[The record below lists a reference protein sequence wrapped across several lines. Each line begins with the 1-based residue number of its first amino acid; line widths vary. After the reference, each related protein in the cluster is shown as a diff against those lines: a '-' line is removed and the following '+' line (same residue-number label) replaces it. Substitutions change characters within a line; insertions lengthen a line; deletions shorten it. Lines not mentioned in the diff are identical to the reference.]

1 MTNDILYNDIWD
13 SEQIE
18 EAKKLA
24 GPILIVGVSGFIGSK
39 LYFSLKKIR
48 DDVFGC
54 SKNPKHSWRL
64 IDVDKKH
71 LFDVDITDYERL
83 RRLINNIKPMTVF
96 NLAAYGAYSRQTDSQ
111 KIHRTNYIGTH
122 NLIKVLLEYGC
133 SAFVHAGSS
142 SEYGVNCSA
151 PKENDELIP
160 NSDYAVSKAG
170 AAYLIKYYGKFHSF
184 PCVNLR
190 LYSIFG
196 PWEERDRLIP
206 TLITNCLQGKL
217 PSFVDKDISRD
228 FLYIDDCTNA
238 FVKAAL
244 TVCQTHMGESIN
256 IASGKMTSL
265 EEVAFTAKKI
275 FNISDEPVFGSM
287 QKRKWDLR
295 SWYGDSSHAL
305 SLMGWQHKTTFAKG
319 LQLTADW
326 EREAVDKI
334 KHIYVPQKIK
344 TISAVIACYKDNQS
358 IPILY
363 ERLVEVFRKIDIGYE
378 IIFVNDCSPYN
389 DEEVIKE
396 ICMRD
401 SHVVGISHS
410 RNFGSQS
417 AFISGLEIASGD
429 AVVLMDG
436 DGQDPPE
443 LIDDFAKKWND
454 GYDIVYGERVKRDA
468 PVYMQIFYKLF
479 YRIFKKLSDI
489 DIPVDAGDFSL
500 IDRKAVD
507 HLLKFTEKDVFLR
520 GLRAWVGFKQI
531 GVPYNRPERL
541 FGKSTNNFSKNIWW
555 AKKAIYSFSTKPLQY
570 MQTFGV
576 IMFFVTIGLSSFYL
590 IYYFINPL
598 SRVKGISTIVLLLL
612 GLGSI
617 QMIFMSILGDYLGKV
632 VEEVKNRPKFIRNK
646 IIYNGEIFD
655 NQLNISKIIDDVKNV
670 ERE

>member
-1 MTNDILYNDIWD
+1 MTNEILYNDIWD

-39 LYFSLKKIR
+39 LFFSLKKIR

-64 IDVDKKH
+64 IDVDDKH
-71 LFDVDITDYERL
+71 LLNVDITDYEKL
-83 RRLINNIKPMTVF
+83 RRLINNLKPMTVF

-111 KIHRTNYIGTH
+111 KIHRTNYLGTH

-133 SAFVHAGSS
+133 SAFVQAGSS

-190 LYSIFG
+190 LYSIYG

-206 TLITNCLQGKL
+206 TLIASCLKGKL

-228 FLYIDDCTNA
+228 FLYIDDCTSA

-244 TVCQTHMGESIN
+244 TACQTHMGESIN
-256 IASGKMTSL
+256 IASGQMTSL
-265 EEVAFTAKKI
+265 EDVAQTAKKI
-275 FNISDEPVFGSM
+275 FNISEEPVFGSM
-287 QKRKWDLR
+287 QKRKWDL
-295 SWYGDSSHAL
+295 SLWYGDSSHARHL
-305 SLMGWQHKTTFAKG
+305 LGWQYKTTFARG

-326 EREAVDKI
+326 EREAADKI
-334 KHIYVPQKIK
+334 KYVFVPKKLK

-363 ERLVEVFRKIDIGYE
+363 KRLVEVFRKIDMDYE

-443 LIDDFAKKWND
+443 LIDDFVKKWID
-454 GYDIVYGERVKRDA
+454 GYDIVYGERVKREA

-617 QMIFMSILGDYLGKV
+617 QLISMSILGDYLGKV

-655 NQLNISKIIDDVKNV
+655 NQLSISKIIEDVKNV